1 MMIRMTIIRTMMMSE
16 PQCRKIFCR
25 SNDYKDVKLIVNNYI
40 SFVEVSMKV
49 FCNWLSQSSTQK
61 LANFSNSKDA

>member
-1 MMIRMTIIRTMMMSE
+1 MTSYKDTWNTSNREGTFMMIRMTIIRTMMLSE

-40 SFVEVSMKV
+40 SFVESVYES
-49 FCNWLSQSSTQK
+49 FL
-61 LANFSNSKDA
+61 